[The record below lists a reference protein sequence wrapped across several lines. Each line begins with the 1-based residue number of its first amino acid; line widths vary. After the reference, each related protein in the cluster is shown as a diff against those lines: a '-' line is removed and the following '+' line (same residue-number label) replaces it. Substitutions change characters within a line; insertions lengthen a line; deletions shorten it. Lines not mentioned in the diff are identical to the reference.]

1 MERNQYYELAA
12 DLLGIPYRHG
22 GRDRNGVDCLG
33 LLCLFYQ
40 KLGINLPN
48 HDGQEYTRDWY
59 KKDPERFWRGL
70 QQVGVGVRIA
80 TEPLKPLDLVYFK
93 IGGTVTHAG
102 VMLDENSFLHVMIGQ
117 KVHIARLTR
126 AWKRRLKGARRLL

>member
-1 MERNQYYELAA
+1 MERNEYYKLAQ

-22 GRDRNGVDCLG
+22 GRDKEGIDCLG
-33 LLCLFYQ
+33 LLCLFYK
-40 KLGINLPN
+40 KLGINLPD
-48 HDGQEYTRDWY
+48 HDGQEYSLDWY

-70 QQVGVGVRIA
+70 QQVGEEVSLA

-93 IGGTVTHAG
+93 IGGAITHAA
-102 VMLDENSFLHVMIGQ
+102 VMLDEHSFLHVMSGQ
-117 KVHIARLTR
+117 RVHITRLTR